1 VQITD
6 AAGKALTEVTI
17 ALSEQE
23 VTDLLVA
30 ASEIDDKTSDHA
42 LLRDPDG
49 FSLALYLNRD
59 APPPLVRGL
68 DWWIGPIILFAGI
81 LLVSGAF
88 TIARGL
94 LRLLF

>member
-1 VQITD
+1 MQIKD
-6 AAGKALTEVTI
+6 SGGRVLTEVTI
-17 ALSEQE
+17 VLSDQE

-30 ASEIDDKTSDHA
+30 ASQIDDKTSSHA

-49 FSLALYLNRD
+49 FTLALYLNSD
-59 APPPLVRGL
+59 APPPLVRGM
-68 DWWIGPIILFAGI
+68 DWWIGPIILFGLI